1 MIYKV
6 LVGLSQEIDITEECI
21 GDAFDFAMTCVE
33 NGYRVTIIPVD
44 ENELGEHE

>member
-1 MIYKV
+1 MIYTV
-6 LVGLSQEIDITEECI
+6 LVGLSQEINITEDCI

-44 ENELGEHE
+44 EDKIEEHE